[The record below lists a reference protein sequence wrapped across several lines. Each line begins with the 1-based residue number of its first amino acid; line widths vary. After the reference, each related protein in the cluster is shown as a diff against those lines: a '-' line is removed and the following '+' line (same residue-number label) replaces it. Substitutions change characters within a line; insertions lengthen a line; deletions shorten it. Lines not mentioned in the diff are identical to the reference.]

1 MYFDKPSYMRKDYFD
16 SLSNLIKKNEYYAD
30 FEVILITSDR
40 HYTLT
45 FNSGKLTLI
54 DESNNIVLS
63 RYIDA
68 LEEIDPK

>member
-30 FEVILITSDR
+30 FEVISITSDR

-45 FNSGKLTLI
+45 FNSGKLNLI